1 MLPPTVKII
10 SKDEKDKALDI
21 FTMAFVNDPAMRWLM
36 PEASVYLKK
45 LGAAQMALGGR
56 ALQHET
62 AHVLDDNSAAAFWLP
77 PGVGPDEEAMGAFVS
92 NVPPESC
99 RGDVAGLAEQMG
111 GYHPEE
117 PHWYLAALGVDIKAQ
132 GKGMGSILMK
142 HALMRVDRERKAAYL
157 ESSNPRNIP
166 FYERHGFE
174 VIGRIQSGSSPV
186 ITPMLRRP
194 R

>member
-1 MLPPTVKII
+1 MLSPTVKIVA
-10 SKDEKDKALDI
+10 KDDKQKALDI

-36 PEASVYLKK
+36 PDAGVYLKN
-45 LGAAQMALGGR
+45 LGAAQMALGGFS
-56 ALQHET
+56 LNHET
-62 AHVLDDNSAAAFWLP
+62 AHILEDGSAAAFWLP
-77 PGVGPDEEAMGAFVS
+77 PGIGPDEEAMGAFVQT
-92 NVPPESC
+92 VPPKEA

-111 GYHPEE
+111 EYHPEE
-117 PHWYLAALGVDIKAQ
+117 PHWYLATLGVDIKAQ

-142 HALMRVDRERKAAYL
+142 HALARVDRERKPAYL

-174 VIGRIQSGSSPV
+174 AIGRIQSGSSPV
-186 ITPMLRRP
+186 ITPMLRRA

>member
-1 MLPPTVKII
+1 MLPPTVKIAV
-10 SKDEKDKALDI
+10 KDEKQKLLDV

-36 PEASVYLKK
+36 PGAGVYLKN

-56 ALQHET
+56 SLQNET
-62 AHVLDDNSAAAFWLP
+62 AHILDDGSAAAFWLP
-77 PGVGPDEEAMGAFVS
+77 PGVGPDEDAMGAFVES
-92 NVPPESC
+92 VPPQEL
-99 RGDVAGLAEQMG
+99 RGDVGGLAEQMG
-111 GYHPEE
+111 KYHPKE
-117 PHWYLAALGVDIKAQ
+117 PHWYLATLGVDVKAQ
-132 GKGMGSILMK
+132 GKGLGSILMK
-142 HALMRVDRERKAAYL
+142 HALTRIDREHKVAYL

-186 ITPMLRRP
+186 ITPMLRRA

>member
-1 MLPPTVKII
+1 MLPPKVKIV
-10 SKDEKDKALDI
+10 SKDEKDKALDV

-36 PEASVYLKK
+36 PEAGAYLKH
-45 LGAAQMALGGR
+45 LGTAQMALGGR
-56 ALQHET
+56 SLEHET
-62 AHVLDDNSAAAFWLP
+62 AHMLDDSSAAAFWLP
-77 PGVGPDEEAMGAFVS
+77 PNVGPDEEAMGAFIES
-92 NVPPESC
+92 VPPEAN
-99 RGDVAGLAEQMG
+99 RGDIAKLAEQMG

-117 PHWYLAALGVDIKAQ
+117 PHWYLAALGGDIKAQ

-142 HALMRVDRERKAAYL
+142 HALVRVDRERLPAYL

-174 VIGRIQSGSSPV
+174 TIGRIQAGSSPV
-186 ITPMLRRP
+186 ITPMLRRA